1 MSQFLL
7 KVLISALLIAAA
19 SELARRQA
27 WFGAL
32 IASLPLTSILALIW
46 LWRDGTEPAQIAAF
60 ATGIFWLVLPSL
72 LLFIVMPLMLRAGY
86 GFWPSLAAG
95 CAATMAGY
103 AVTLLAMRAWSA
115 HG

>member
-7 KVLISALLIAAA
+7 KVAISALIVAAV

-32 IASLPLTSILALIW
+32 IASLPLMSVLAMIW

-60 ATGIFWLVLPSL
+60 ANGVFWLVLPSQ
-72 LLFIVMPLMLRAGY
+72 LLFLVMPAMLRHGF
-86 GFWPSLAAG
+86 GFWPSLGTG
-95 CAATMAGY
+95 CAATVLAYGI
-103 AVTLLAMRAWSA
+103 AVLAVRAWNA
-115 HG
+115 H

>member
-7 KVLISALLIAAA
+7 KLLVSALIVATA

-32 IASLPLTSILALIW
+32 IASLPLTSILAMIW

-60 ATGIFWLVLPSL
+60 ASAILWLVLPSL
-72 LLFIVMPLMLRAGY
+72 LLFVVMPPMLRGGF
-86 GFWPSLAAG
+86 GFWISLGAG
-95 CAATMAGY
+95 CAATLLGY
-103 AVTLLAMRAWSA
+103 AATLLVLRAWSTP
-115 HG
+115 